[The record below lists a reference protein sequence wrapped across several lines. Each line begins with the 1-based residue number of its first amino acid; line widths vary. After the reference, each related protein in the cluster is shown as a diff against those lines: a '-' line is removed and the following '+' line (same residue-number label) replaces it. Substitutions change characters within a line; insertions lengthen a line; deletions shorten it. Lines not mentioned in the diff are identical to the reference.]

1 MSFAEMSLG
10 TFVDELASGKPAPGG
25 GSAAAL
31 AGALGAALVSMVANL
46 TVGREK
52 FKAVEPEVKAIL
64 VKSEDLRRR
73 LLNYIE
79 DDVAAFNAYSAA
91 AKLPKDTDE
100 QKAARSAA
108 IQKALINA
116 VDPPMDT
123 ARACVEVLDLCTPI
137 AEMGNVQAVS
147 DAGVGALMAEA
158 GMRAAAL
165 NVQINL
171 SWIKDAAFVARKRKE
186 LDTLL
191 AGRPELKET
200 TVHLVESKL

>member
-1 MSFAEMSLG
+1 MALAELTVSDFL
-10 TFVDELASGKPAPGG
+10 DDLASSKATPGG

-31 AGALGAALVSMVANL
+31 AGSIGASLVSMVANL

-52 FKAVEPEVKAIL
+52 FKAVEPQVQAIL
-64 VKSEDLRRR
+64 AKSEDLRHR
-73 LLNYIE
+73 LLAYIE
-79 DDVAAFNAYSAA
+79 DDVAAFNRYMAA
-91 AKLPKDTDE
+91 AALPKDTAE

-108 IQKALINA
+108 IQQALMKA
-116 VDPPMDT
+116 VDPPMNT
-123 ARACVEVLDLCTPI
+123 VKACVEVLDLCRPI

-171 SWIKDAAFVARKRKE
+171 GWIKDADFVARKRKE
-186 LDTLL
+186 LDALL

-200 TVHLVESKL
+200 TVRYVESKL